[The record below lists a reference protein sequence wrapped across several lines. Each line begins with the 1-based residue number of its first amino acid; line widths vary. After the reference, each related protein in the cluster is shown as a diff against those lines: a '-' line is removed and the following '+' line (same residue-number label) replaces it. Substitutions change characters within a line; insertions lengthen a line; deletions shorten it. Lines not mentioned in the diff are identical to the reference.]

1 MNYEEFLDS
10 AGIGPAQ
17 TEGQGQSQAGKVE
30 GDLWKSAAKE
40 KWPLPLLWLDSGAF
54 DWCLGAR
61 VQTGLIIRAGRMSF
75 GCELFK

>member
-40 KWPLPLLWLDSGAF
+40 KWPLADK
-54 DWCLGAR
+54 
-61 VQTGLIIRAGRMSF
+61 F
-75 GCELFK
+75 GFPGSRPAKNFNPFADD